1 MQQINLSWDL
11 FILAFFGVV
20 TAYSFII
27 GRSQTLK
34 IITSTYVAIL
44 CSDALGNLFAVHLAT
59 SEPFLRFMRLF
70 AVGDADQATAFF
82 KVLVLIAIVVV
93 VAVRGL
99 FDFDVTD
106 DQPLTIRLGIT
117 LILGV
122 LSAGLMISAIL
133 IFTSGNSLVANMV
146 MEPNALTQ
154 IYSQS
159 RMVRILLDFRNMWF
173 FLPGLAMIL
182 LSLFQKKTS

>member
-1 MQQINLSWDL
+1 MQHINLSWDL

-34 IITSTYVAIL
+34 IITSTYIAIL
-44 CSDALGNLFAVHLAT
+44 CADALGNLFAMNLAS
-59 SEPFLRFMRLF
+59 SESFIRFMRLF
-70 AVGDADQATAFF
+70 SVGNADQATAFF
-82 KVLVLIAIVVV
+82 KVLVLIVIVVV

-99 FDFDVTD
+99 FDFDAND
-106 DQPLTIRLGIT
+106 DQPLTIRLGII
-117 LILGV
+117 LILGI

-133 IFTSGNSLVANMV
+133 IFASGNSLVANTV
-146 MEPNALTQ
+146 IAPNALTQ

-159 RMVRILLDFRNMWF
+159 RMVRILLDFRNLWF
-173 FLPGLAMIL
+173 FLPGLGLIL
-182 LSLFQKKTS
+182 LSLFQKKTA